1 MNKYLKYIRKQGKSW
16 HRFFPTKN
24 THAWKIQSLIS
35 KKILKKLP
43 DLFYWKLFSRGR
55 DFFSSK
61 FFSQQSE
68 KDKQTVIVNHC
79 ETQACILSVVS
90 QHELHRKTTTYA
102 SILVKFFTTNKLY
115 FFVPATKYLAAQLLL
130 RL

>member
-1 MNKYLKYIRKQGKSW
+1 MFGPLRKL
-16 HRFFPTKN
+16 H
-24 THAWKIQSLIS
+24 IQIELIS
-35 KKILKKLP
+35 FLP
-43 DLFYWKLFSRGR
+43 
-55 DFFSSK
+55 
-61 FFSQQSE
+61 QSVGQAA
-68 KDKQTVIVNHC
+68 QTVIVNHC

-115 FFVPATKYLAAQLLL
+115 FFVPATKYLATQLLL